1 MPKKISIIRKREWLQ
16 HYEEGQPE
24 AAIARDAHCDT
35 RTVKAGIEEAR
46 RERVASLARGDLV
59 KEALRAHHGSLLG
72 VIEEVLSAL
81 KLPPSTQQIPWKGI
95 FSADSMRIEG
105 GTAQYDNLVGPRVTG
120 ISLDVEDK
128 TEWGLLQEH
137 LKKDPFWKALGRWK
151 EAMASHLEARIIMK
165 LELARLLM
173 ERTGYQ
179 FAKET
184 ASAPS
189 LYPSAVDVLFQ
200 QIIQQSLRLA
210 ATGKLE
216 DNIIIDD
223 DRGEVRLGQTSILA
237 HAPGAEEE
245 CKKCILD
252 AVNTVRGSEE
262 AKNVISTYR
271 TAEQLTAKAR
281 QAADEIRMMGL
292 VPGQC
297 HICRRLGA

>member
-59 KEALRAHHGSLLG
+59 KEALRGHHGSLLG

-81 KLPPSTQQIPWKGI
+81 RLPPSTQQIPWKGI
-95 FSADSMRIEG
+95 FSPASMRIEG

-165 LELARLLM
+165 LKLAGLLR
-173 ERTGYQ
+173 EKTGCE
-179 FAKET
+179 FVEEP
-184 ASAPS
+184 ASGPS
-189 LYPSAVDVLFQ
+189 LYSSAVDVLFQ
-200 QIIQQSLRLA
+200 QIIQQSLKLV
-210 ATGKLE
+210 ATSKFE
-216 DNIIIDD
+216 DNIIIDP
-223 DRGEVRLGQTSILA
+223 DRGEIRYSRASILA
-237 HAPGAEEE
+237 HAPGTEEE
-245 CKKCILD
+245 CKECILD
-252 AVNTVRGSEE
+252 AVSTVRASEE
-262 AKNVISTYR
+262 AENVISTYR
-271 TAEQLTAKAR
+271 MVEELTAKAR

-292 VPGQC
+292 IPGQC
-297 HICRRLGA
+297 HICRRLGV